1 MRWPKKLLASPSS
14 AKKLARDSFE
24 DLILLLRNE
33 LILMRHAQAR
43 NNSVCAP
50 YFPLVKRAINSI
62 CSTRLNDRFP
72 LQDSANCLIRIESAS
87 CCGANDRSNGSE
99 KIGAP
104 V

>member
-1 MRWPKKLLASPSS
+1 MVRGRWRAVSEAPFSLPSKVKGCRQRQKAPQGEEFQEILAEVITKQS
-14 AKKLARDSFE
+14 E
-24 DLILLLRNE
+24 NE
-33 LILMRHAQAR
+33 V
-43 NNSVCAP
+43 SVE
-50 YFPLVKRAINSI
+50 RI